1 VGIGQLMQ
9 SLPEILLSGQG
20 SLVLGAAALLAIIS
34 PLVQRFVATRKR
46 VYFRVQ
52 SDSKIGL
59 DVDLHA
65 TEDADG
71 HADEQLIAIAE
82 LVGRLSFVVIRIRN
96 TGGDISLHDL
106 DEPVEFTFR
115 GRVIWNARISDPSVR
130 PHRQDLVDSLEFFS
144 TGPTSAAPAEL
155 PKVRGS
161 LLPRIREIIRSSTAT
176 EPPPPPAQPPPP
188 QWHGIRLKRDLAL
201 AAKEKFKV
209 VVVLREAAGN
219 PTADLTKGVD
229 GPNGKRIKD
238 ERTVRRTAWPLVTAG
253 FGVLLA
259 GALFAVNL
267 LVPDSALATDPNVEC
282 VPGELS
288 IVGSSAF
295 APAMEDIAGQ
305 YRAACADAGI
315 DARVTMTPTGSID
328 GVRQLVAL
336 EPARHDTAAA
346 LSDGPVSEATG
357 ELTRRPLAVMVYT
370 LVVNE
375 SVGVDELTRHQ
386 VRDIYRGRYR
396 NWNELRPGPSL
407 PIRIVGRGQESGSR
421 RTFEQTVLGA
431 AEGALTSDSC
441 ETADRGPDAPVI
453 RCERGTEAQ
462 LLDEVVVTPGAISY
476 ADLPTAN
483 EAAAAERALTV
494 VRLDGRR
501 PGVSAISA
509 GYPFWTIEHLY
520 TKGNPTEGLLLAA
533 YLDYLRG
540 STARA
545 ALQTSGYLPCV
556 GKDGQT
562 HLLCR
567 DRPR

>member
-1 VGIGQLMQ
+1 MGIGQLMQ
-9 SLPEILLSGQG
+9 SLPEILLSGEG
-20 SLVLGAAALLAIIS
+20 SLVLGVAALLAILS
-34 PLVQRFVATRKR
+34 PLVQRYVASRKR

-65 TEDADG
+65 AEDGNG

-96 TGGDISLHDL
+96 TGGDITLHDL

-115 GRVIWNARISDPSVR
+115 GRVIWNARISDPSER
-130 PHRQDLVDSLEFFS
+130 AHRQDLVDSLEFFS
-144 TGPTSAAPAEL
+144 TDPASAAPAEL

-161 LLPRIREIIRSSTAT
+161 LLPRIREILRTTTAT
-176 EPPPPPAQPPPP
+176 GPPPPPPQPPPP

-201 AAKEKFKV
+201 AAKEKFKL
-209 VVVLREAAGN
+209 VVVLREPASN
-219 PTADLTKGVD
+219 PTGDLTKGVD
-229 GPNGKRIKD
+229 GPSGKRIKD
-238 ERTVRRTAWPLVTAG
+238 ERTVRRATWPLVTAG

-259 GALFAVNL
+259 GALFAINL
-267 LVPDSALATDPNVEC
+267 LVPDRAVATDPNLEC
-282 VPGELS
+282 VAGELAV
-288 IVGSSAF
+288 VGSSAF
-295 APAMEDIAGQ
+295 TPAMVGIADQ
-305 YRAACADAGI
+305 YRGACAEAGV
-315 DARVTMTPTGSID
+315 DARLTVTPTGSIS
-328 GVRQLVAL
+328 GVRQLAAL
-336 EPARHDTAAA
+336 EPARRDTVAA

-357 ELTRRPLAVMVYT
+357 ELDRRPLAVIVYA

-375 SVGVDELTRHQ
+375 SVGIDRLTTEQ

-441 ETADRGPDAPVI
+441 ETADRVPTARTI

-476 ADLPTAN
+476 VDLPSAA
-483 EAAAAERALTV
+483 EAEAAERALTV
-494 VRLDGRR
+494 LRLDDRA
-501 PGVSAISA
+501 PDTAAVSA
-509 GYPFWTIEHLY
+509 GYPFWTIEYLY
-520 TKGNPTEGLLLAA
+520 TKGSPPDGSLLAA
-533 YLDYLRG
+533 FLDFLRS
-540 STARA
+540 STARTE
-545 ALQTSGYLPCV
+545 LQTGGYPPCV

-562 HLLCR
+562 YLLCR
-567 DRPR
+567 DVPR